1 MPKVWI
7 GISSQGY
14 AAGKTTLATY
24 LALRLD
30 GNVFNFA
37 TPIKLAVASIL
48 SQFPPY
54 EYSYDPTSDEVVIH
68 TNGQEVN
75 KQDLIPELGVTLR
88 HLYQTLGTEWGRNLV
103 NDSMWIRIAKSRFG
117 DSPVVIVPDYRF
129 PNENIF
135 DVTIR
140 LIGRGNV
147 DAHASECQHLPTAN
161 FVYTNNQ
168 SLQELYRFG
177 DQIVGYIKE
186 RQRC

>member
-88 HLYQTLGTEWGRNLV
+88 HLYQTLGTE
-103 NDSMWIRIAKSRFG
+103 
-117 DSPVVIVPDYRF
+117 
-129 PNENIF
+129 
-135 DVTIR
+135 
-140 LIGRGNV
+140 
-147 DAHASECQHLPTAN
+147 
-161 FVYTNNQ
+161 
-168 SLQELYRFG
+168 
-177 DQIVGYIKE
+177 
-186 RQRC
+186 